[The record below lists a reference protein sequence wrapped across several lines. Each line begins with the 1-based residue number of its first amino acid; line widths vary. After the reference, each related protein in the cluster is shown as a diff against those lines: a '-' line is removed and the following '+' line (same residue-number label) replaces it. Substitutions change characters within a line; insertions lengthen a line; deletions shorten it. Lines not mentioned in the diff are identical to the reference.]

1 MPAACRTLNT
11 SPAFTDSH
19 AGDGPPG
26 ANGLTA
32 NGQATALTV
41 PLGEPL
47 RRLANLAAI
56 ALNVPRASFTVGE
69 FLPPT
74 MTGTQI
80 APRQYS
86 RDEQA
91 LCRYVAGSGNKLVID
106 ATRVDR
112 RAEGG
117 ESHSTIAWAGFPV
130 RDLEG
135 QVAAVL
141 WVADHQRRGWS
152 NSDVAILE
160 SLAQVA
166 SREFVLREA
175 VARNAESTALARML
189 QESLFPPRL
198 PAIPGLQVAAGFAAG
213 GTGSEVLGDFYDVF
227 PSVRGSWGMVVGDVC
242 GKGAAAAKSTG
253 LARYTLRAEAQRQ
266 ARPSVILAGL
276 NQTLLDWPT
285 EDPRFLTAIY
295 ATVRLVRAG
304 AGVRIS
310 SAGHPLALVRR
321 ASGRV
326 REFGRPGTLLGL
338 MADPELHDA
347 RSLLHAGD
355 SLILF
360 SDGVTEARRRTGREV
375 YGEQRLGDFAAGLD
389 GMSAVEMAQAI
400 THAVLNFSDGRLSD
414 DTVALVMR
422 VPPDAD
428 GTASSWSRMK
438 KPYPHPGP

>member
-1 MPAACRTLNT
+1 MPAACRTPNT

-56 ALNVPRASFTVGE
+56 ALNVPRASFMVGE
-69 FLPPT
+69 FLPPA

-80 APRQYS
+80 TPPRQYS
-86 RDEQA
+86 GDEQA
-91 LCRYVAGSGNKLVID
+91 LCMYVAGSGNKLVID

-117 ESHSTIAWAGFPV
+117 DRIGTIAWAGFPV

-141 WVADHQRRGWS
+141 WVADHQRCGWS

-189 QESLFPPRL
+189 QESLLPPRL
-198 PAIPGLQVAAGFAAG
+198 PDIPGLQVAAGFAAG
-213 GTGSEVLGDFYDVF
+213 GTGSEILGDFYDVF

-285 EDPRFLTAIY
+285 DDPRFLTAIY

-304 AGVRIS
+304 AGCGSAPRATPWRWSAARAGGCRS
-310 SAGHPLALVRR
+310 SGAR
-321 ASGRV
+321 AFCWGCWPIQSCMTRGACCT
-326 REFGRPGTLLGL
+326 P
-338 MADPELHDA
+338 A
-347 RSLLHAGD
+347 
-355 SLILF
+355 
-360 SDGVTEARRRTGREV
+360 
-375 YGEQRLGDFAAGLD
+375 
-389 GMSAVEMAQAI
+389 
-400 THAVLNFSDGRLSD
+400 
-414 DTVALVMR
+414 
-422 VPPDAD
+422 
-428 GTASSWSRMK
+428 TA
-438 KPYPHPGP
+438 